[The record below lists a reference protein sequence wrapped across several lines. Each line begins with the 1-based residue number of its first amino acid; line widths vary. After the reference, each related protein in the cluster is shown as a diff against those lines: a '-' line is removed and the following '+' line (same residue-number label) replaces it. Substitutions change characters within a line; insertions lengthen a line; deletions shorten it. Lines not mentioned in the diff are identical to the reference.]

1 VEASSLPTDSLYK
14 MLTIGGLVLVVG
26 GMALGWKAIDE
37 TQTSQIAL
45 SEAESALANASVPV
59 QLEYLAIAER
69 HREIERE
76 IGLVL
81 SGVNV
86 NALKEFKGGQPNV
99 FPSFDQSLSRIEL
112 DESAISSVRGVTPVP
127 KHTGSLEVKD
137 WIKIGEEIRKHKEL
151 VDGFLTA
158 PNLTVIKDDLKQKAI
173 TEFEAIQSLVLK
185 LDEKAVLLSG
195 PQQTLYSAKL
205 RYDLARKRQLSILL
219 VGFVLFCVGVSVFAR
234 ASKNWYEQVQR
245 YEDAKLQKEVEL
257 HTGANEVSV
266 TKELLKLGK
275 PVIVGILLALLL
287 AWVVS

>member
-1 VEASSLPTDSLYK
+1 MEASSLPTDSLYK
-14 MLTIGGLVLVVG
+14 MLTIGGLVLVIG

-37 TQTSQIAL
+37 TQTSQITL
-45 SEAESALANASVPV
+45 SEAESALANASIPV
-59 QLEYLAIAER
+59 QLEYMAIEER
-69 HREIERE
+69 HRVIEHE

-86 NALKEFKGGQPNV
+86 SALKEFKGGQPND

-112 DESAISSVRGVTPVP
+112 GQSAISSLRGMSPVP

-137 WIKIGEEIRKHKEL
+137 WIKIGEEIRKHKDL

-158 PNLTVIKDDLKQKAI
+158 PNLTIIKDDLKQKAI
-173 TEFEAIQSLVLK
+173 KEFEAIQMQVAR

-205 RYDLARKRQLSILL
+205 RYNLARKRQLSLL
-219 VGFVLFCVGVSVFAR
+219 IVGIVLFCVGASVFAR

-257 HTGANEVSV
+257 KTGANDISV
-266 TKELLKLGK
+266 RKELFKLGK
-275 PVIVGILLALLL
+275 PVLVGILLSLLL
-287 AWVVS
+287 AWVLS